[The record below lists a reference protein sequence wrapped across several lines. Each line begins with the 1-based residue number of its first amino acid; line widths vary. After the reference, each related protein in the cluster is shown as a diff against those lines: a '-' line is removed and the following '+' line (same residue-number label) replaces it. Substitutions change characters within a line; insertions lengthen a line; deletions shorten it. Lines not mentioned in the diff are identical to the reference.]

1 MYRIE
6 SGSELTIPLVVPNEN
21 EKTFVIFTNDY
32 QNADQ
37 IRQGLGFAFFLESS
51 FLYIWQLRV
60 SPSVFKD
67 IISDVRL
74 SHIINYHE
82 K

>member
-1 MYRIE
+1 MYLLSLIRVPQLAKKYPINGKNIPERGNVYRIE

-37 IRQGLGFAFFLESS
+37 IRQGLGFAFF
-51 FLYIWQLRV
+51 
-60 SPSVFKD
+60 
-67 IISDVRL
+67 
-74 SHIINYHE
+74 
-82 K
+82 